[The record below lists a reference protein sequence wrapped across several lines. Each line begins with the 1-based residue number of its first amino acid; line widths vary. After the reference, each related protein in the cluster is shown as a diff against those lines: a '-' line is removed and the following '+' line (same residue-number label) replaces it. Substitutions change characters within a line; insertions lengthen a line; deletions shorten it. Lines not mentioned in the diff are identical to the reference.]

1 MKKTKQAPTL
11 EHKPSPQG
19 TPKPER
25 FLLQRT
31 EIGVLVFNEYI
42 EKVKGQKDRRLTV
55 LEEVRSKSTKD
66 TPAHQVAEFSGILP
80 KKAKEA
86 VAGAYESGVDRGRTG
101 IQGGLM
107 NLLGISG
114 LVPQI
119 NSMTSVLNLLDQ
131 KVYEHEQALTP
142 DPKEPAIK

>member
-1 MKKTKQAPTL
+1 MKPKKTATQKSAQTV
-11 EHKPSPQG
+11 ES
-19 TPKPER
+19 PKPER

-42 EKVKGQKDRRLTV
+42 EKVKGQKDRKLTV
-55 LEEVRSKSTKD
+55 LEEVKAPSLPKN
-66 TPAHQVAEFSGILP
+66 TPPHQVAQFAGILP
-80 KKAKEA
+80 KKSKEA

-101 IQGGLM
+101 IQRGLM

-119 NSMTSVLNLLDQ
+119 NSMTSVLNLLDK
-131 KVYEHEQALTP
+131 KVYEHEQSL
-142 DPKEPAIK
+142 IKKRNNP